1 MAAANLAL
9 DVFFARGSR
18 ENFKRR
24 VVLCRSVIACIPAL
38 RGERCHRT
46 RFERRDRIRHSTG
59 ICHRARRAAAAGAT
73 LYMLQTCRS
82 GFVTLPPHGQA
93 PHPARDQITCT
104 KSATHA
110 QLLAIPELAP
120 ADLAFEDAR
129 MVRVRRA
136 QIPDRPIYPESD
148 QISPVRTSSRNMS
161 YPHGGRPH

>member
-1 MAAANLAL
+1 MAAASLAL

-38 RGERCHRT
+38 PGTGAIARGSSRATGSVHRLVFVT
-46 RFERRDRIRHSTG
+46 APDWL
-59 ICHRARRAAAAGAT
+59 AAAGAT
-73 LYMLQTCRS
+73 LHMLQTCRS
-82 GFVTLPPHGQA
+82 GCVTPPPHGQA
-93 PHPARDQITCT
+93 PHLARDQTRCT

-120 ADLAFEDAR
+120 ADLPFEDAR

>member
-38 RGERCHRT
+38 PGKRWHRT
-46 RFERRDRIRHSTG
+46 RFEPRDRISVSTG
-59 ICHRARRAAAAGAT
+59 ICHRARLAAAAGAT
-73 LYMLQTCRS
+73 LHMLQTCRS
-82 GFVTLPPHGQA
+82 GCVTLA
-93 PHPARDQITCT
+93 PMDKPRHLARDQTTCT

-120 ADLAFEDAR
+120 ADLPFEDAR